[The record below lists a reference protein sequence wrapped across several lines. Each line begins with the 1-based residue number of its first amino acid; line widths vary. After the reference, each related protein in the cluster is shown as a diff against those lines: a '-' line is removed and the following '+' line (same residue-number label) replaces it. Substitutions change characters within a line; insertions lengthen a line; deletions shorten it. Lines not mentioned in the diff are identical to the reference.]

1 VLETFTLQTFVPL
14 RGNTFGL
21 TSPND
26 GPVLLE
32 LAEARS
38 LGAPPASARRESSSV
53 SASPGG
59 TTREPFSLTFAGPRE
74 PLLGQGTYTLSH
86 PTLGEFDLFIVPV
99 ERDADGM
106 RYEAVFT

>member
-14 RGNTFGL
+14 LGGAFDL
-21 TSPND
+21 MSPND
-26 GPVLLE
+26 GSIPLE

-38 LGAPPASARRESSSV
+38 AGSS
-53 SASPGG
+53 PDG
-59 TTREPFSLTFAGPRE
+59 TGREPFSLTFAGPGE
-74 PLLGQGTYTLSH
+74 PLLGQGTYPLSH

-99 ERDADGM
+99 ERDADGV